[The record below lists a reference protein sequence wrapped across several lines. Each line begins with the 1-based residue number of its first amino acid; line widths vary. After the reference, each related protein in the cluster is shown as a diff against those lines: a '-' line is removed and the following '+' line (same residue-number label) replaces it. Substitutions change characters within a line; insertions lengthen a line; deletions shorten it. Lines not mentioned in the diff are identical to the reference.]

1 MKERLGNNSVQ
12 FYREKIK
19 AALRLWLM
27 LSSGNGMGSVV
38 AVGGGEGRSCLR
50 MGML

>member
-19 AALRLWLM
+19 AAHPKLRKRDGLCYC
-27 LSSGNGMGSVV
+27 
-38 AVGGGEGRSCLR
+38 GGR
-50 MGML
+50 